1 MARLRTRTA
10 ALLVVSL
17 VAVDL
22 GALSTDREQPIH
34 IEADWA
40 EADDQEGTS
49 VYKGDVLITQGSLR
63 ISGDTVTIY
72 YNASRDLTRMIAV
85 GQPARFQQLPDGE
98 TEYQRA
104 EATQME
110 YLALKDRIVL
120 SGTARSWQGKDALSG
135 DRIVFDT
142 VDGRILVQGEAPPG
156 KTPQRV
162 RITITPKKDCAE
174 SDESDCVSQ

>member
-1 MARLRTRTA
+1 MGRLPIRLA
-10 ALLVVSL
+10 ALLLLLS
-17 VAVDL
+17 AGL
-22 GALSTDREQPIH
+22 GANALSTDREQPIH

-40 EADDQEGTS
+40 EADDAQRTS

-63 ISGDTVTIY
+63 ITGDTVTIY
-72 YNASRDLTRMIAV
+72 YNASRDLTRMVAV

-110 YLALKDRIVL
+110 YLAAEDRVVL
-120 SGTARSWQGKDALSG
+120 SGNARSWQGKDALSG

-142 VDGRILVQGEAPPG
+142 VDGRILVQGEAPE
-156 KTPQRV
+156 KPQRV
-162 RITITPKKDCAE
+162 RITITPKKDCSD
-174 SDESDCVSQ
+174 SDESPECASP